1 VTPYYQDSK
10 VTIYHGDC
18 REVLPT
24 LSAVDLLLTDPPFFM
39 PVTHYASRVEW
50 AKSWGDLS
58 ILWAWWGLIL
68 DTAKP
73 RMKPTA
79 SAAVFCDGPSYAV
92 FYPEIYR
99 RFDQVRSLVWDKCH
113 FGMGHQWRKQHE
125 LLIVGRF
132 AESKW
137 TGPKN
142 LPDILRAKTVPSDD
156 RQHPVDKQD
165 AILRQLIEPLTEA
178 GDTVLDPF
186 CGGGSTLFAAKQ
198 LGRNAVGVEIE
209 ERYCELAARRCSQE
223 MDFHTANKA
232 MRDYLFAQ
240 PPKPAILEGG

>member
-1 VTPYYQDSK
+1 MKPYYQDSA

-18 REVLPT
+18 REVLPD
-24 LSAVDLLLTDPPFFM
+24 LPPVDLLLTDPPFFM
-39 PVTHYASRVEW
+39 PVTHYASRTEW
-50 AKSWGDLS
+50 PKSWGDMSVLAVWFGV
-58 ILWAWWGLIL
+58 ILNA
-68 DTAKP
+68 AKP

-79 SAAVFCDGPSYAV
+79 SAVVFCDGPSYAV
-92 FYPEIYR
+92 FFPEVFR
-99 RFDQVRSLVWDKCH
+99 RFGSVKALVWDKCH
-113 FGMGHQWRKQHE
+113 FGMGAPWRKQHE
-125 LLIVGRF
+125 LLIVGRD
-132 AESKW
+132 ADSKW

-156 RQHPVDKQD
+156 RQHPVDKPD

-198 LGRNAVGVEIE
+198 TGRKAVGVEIE

-223 MDFHTANKA
+223 MDFHTANAHLSGEKHP
-232 MRDYLFAQ
+232 Q
-240 PPKPAILEGG
+240 KEV